1 MFDKNNPFDE
11 ASQDGMLPDGCG
23 VFERY
28 KDRGTI
34 IDYCGLSV
42 DPNDFDSPLTLFKKM
57 YEKVN
62 RIIHAVDLKCNGDY
76 DPSEDIYKLI
86 HNAQSVKEA
95 IEMLDIWL
103 EMAQDEKF
111 DKTNLKLNY
120 EYGTVCLVDK
130 HGDKFSCINIPEEQF
145 LDKDNTGFVSAA
157 TIEDAKIDT
166 NIILGDPYLK
176 LGFKVIDEKGKASVS
191 YSYIPLK
198 HLFNIYDIED
208 TNTIDLMMIS
218 DSKNQ
223 KIITAELRINETPT
237 CAIKVDSFGVYVEDL
252 RPYIED
258 EVTRATNEENALK
271 KLIEDENRRAT
282 KMEYAIIDLIDKET
296 ERAINK
302 ETQLQTL
309 IQTEAD
315 RAGNAEVQLNN
326 KIQNEKER
334 AMMAEM
340 DLNDK
345 LSEEIQRSTNKDVLI
360 TNNLNDEIQRAIS
373 AENKIQSNLDKEEE
387 RAIKAEKVLDDKIN
401 DLSDKEEQDIKDVK
415 SLIKKEEERAIDA
428 ETKLDNKLDAEIQRS
443 TNKDNELDSK
453 INAEI
458 ERSTNKDNELE
469 TALNTEINRAKT
481 KETEIE
487 TKLDNEITRSTKKD
501 VELENNLNTEINRAK
516 AKETEIETNLKDEID
531 RSTKKDTELET
542 VLNAEIKRAKEKETE
557 IETNLDKEIDR
568 STKKDTEL
576 ENLIKTKV
584 ASITGVS
591 GVTASTDANKNVTIS
606 GKVKSGDK
614 ILANDANGFNTT
626 LSMSISGKTISLKGI
641 NNTEIS
647 KVTVPGDDLTFKGS
661 NGVTVTNTSGTVTT
675 SLVLDPDTNNQI
687 TNSTKGLLVLPPE
700 AAITTLVDTTGGTKV
715 LTTKANI
722 IITEASSQVNYIGIS
737 NDKHTVVSFYN
748 NSSLEVLFSFNNTSA
763 GNNKFVKDYLIT
775 SLALPSRGSVE
786 FTKRPNGWHISKLF
800 GYTYFPDLGDLSR
813 SDDYA
818 LIVKKDGTA
827 TIEEIVDMK
836 EWDESVLTDLTA
848 VQLEARFPDAPVGFQ
863 FVCYSSSCIYE
874 KANQLGGWL
883 KINCQKL

>member
-1 MFDKNNPFDE
+1 MFDKNNPFNE
-11 ASQDGMLPDGCG
+11 APNDGMLPDGCG
-23 VFERY
+23 IFERY
-28 KDRGTI
+28 KDRGAI

-62 RIIHAVDLKCNGDY
+62 RIINAVDLKCNGDY
-76 DPSEDIYKLI
+76 NPSEDIYKLI

-111 DKTNLKLNY
+111 DKNNLKINY

-166 NIILGDPYLK
+166 NIVLGDPYLK
-176 LGFKVIDEKGKASVS
+176 LGFKVIDEKGKDSIS

-198 HLFNIYDIED
+198 HLFNIYDVTD
-208 TNTIDLMMIS
+208 TDTIDLSMVS
-218 DSKNQ
+218 DDKNK
-223 KIITAELRINETPT
+223 KIINANVKINNIPT
-237 CAIKVDSFGVYVEDL
+237 CAIKIDSLGLYVEDL

-258 EVTRATNEENALK
+258 EVTRATNEESALNDK
-271 KLIEDENRRAT
+271 ITKENERAS
-282 KMEYAIIDLIDKET
+282 KMEYAIIDLINKEI
-296 ERAINK
+296 ERAVNK
-302 ETQLQTL
+302 EAQLQTL
-309 IQTEAD
+309 IQNEAD
-315 RAGNAEVQLNN
+315 RAGNTEAQLNS

-334 AMMAEM
+334 AILAEM

-345 LSEEIQRSTNKDVLI
+345 LNEEIQRSTNKDVLI
-360 TNNLNDEIQRAIS
+360 TNNLNDEIQRAID
-373 AENKIQSNLDKEEE
+373 AETKIQSNLDKEED

-401 DLSDKEEQDIKDVK
+401 DLSEKEEQDIKDVK
-415 SLIKKEEERAIDA
+415 NLIKKEEERAIDA
-428 ETKLDNKLDAEIQRS
+428 ETKLDNKLDAEINRS
-443 TNKDNELDSK
+443 TTKDNELDSK

-469 TALNTEINRAKT
+469 TTLNTEINRAKT

-516 AKETEIETNLKDEID
+516 TKETEIETELKDEIA

-542 VLNAEIKRAKEKETE
+542 ALNAEVKRAKDKETE

-584 ASITGVS
+584 ASVQGVS
-591 GVTASTDANKNVTIS
+591 GVTASTDTNKNVTVS

-614 ILANDANGFNTT
+614 ILSNSNDGFSTT
-626 LSMSISGKTISLKGI
+626 LNMSISGKTISLKGV

-661 NGVTVTNTSGTVTT
+661 NGVKVTNTSGTVTT
-675 SLVLDPDTNNQI
+675 SIVLDPDTNNQI

-700 AAITTLVDTTGGTKV
+700 DAITTLIDTTGGTKV

-722 IITEASSQVNYIGIS
+722 VITEAGSQVNYIGIS
-737 NDKHTVVSFYN
+737 NSKHTVVTFYN
-748 NSSLEVLFSFNNTSA
+748 NSSLEVLFSFNNASA
-763 GNNKFVKDYLIT
+763 GNNKFIKDYLIT
-775 SLALPSRGSVE
+775 SLALPSRGAVE
-786 FTKRPNGWHISKLF
+786 FTKRTNGWHISKLF
-800 GYTYFPDLGDLSR
+800 GYSYFPDLADLSR

-836 EWDESVLTDLTA
+836 EWDESILTDLTA
-848 VQLEARFPDAPVGFQ
+848 VQLEARFPDVPVGFQ
-863 FVCYSSSCIYE
+863 FVCYSNSCIYE
-874 KANQLGGWL
+874 KANMLGGWL